1 MKIIRSMQGN
11 TVRCLLTSLT
21 FLFYQEYLQKGD
33 GDKDGFI
40 ALDEYKSKTAH
51 THVWNKY

>member
-51 THVWNKY
+51 THV